1 VISKLGPDQDVCIYS
16 ALGSINFIVDV
27 NGWFGSSTAPA
38 GVLFYSVPPTR
49 VCDTRAGSGTT
60 CAVQPGQP
68 GLTPGESDQILI
80 AGTVVVPA
88 DNAHSVAPVAVVANL
103 TGIAGNATT
112 FFTLYP
118 SDATRPNASDLNPAV
133 GAVIA
138 NLAIVEISTTGSTDG
153 DVTLYNAAGDIN
165 AILDVAGWFQ

>member
-1 VISKLGPDQDVCIYS
+1 M
-16 ALGSINFIVDV
+16 
-27 NGWFGSSTAPA
+27 
-38 GVLFYSVPPTR
+38 R
-49 VCDTRAGSGTT
+49 
-60 CAVQPGQP
+60 
-68 GLTPGESDQILI
+68 I
-80 AGTVVVPA
+80 AGTLVVPA
-88 DNAHSVAPVAVVANL
+88 DNVNSIAPVAVVANV

-138 NLAIVEISTTGSTDG
+138 NLAIVGISTTTGSTDG
-153 DVTLYNAAGDIN
+153 DVSLYNAEGDIN